1 MDRLVQITVLVLL
14 VAVASCADKD
24 ADAAKSSSSSLGEA
38 TLHYGCCDASA
49 GVAVSSNLFLVA
61 NDEDNLLRVYRSDK
75 SGPAVQGFATGE
87 FLQVDPKQ
95 PESDIEGAA
104 RVGDRIYWIT
114 SHGRNRQGEARESRH
129 RFFATTVGLT
139 EQGRVELRAVGR
151 PYSRLLEA
159 LLTDARYAKF
169 RLGAAAMLAPKE
181 PGGFNIEGLC
191 PSPEGEL
198 LIGFRNPIPGER
210 ALIVP
215 LKNPSELIEGKPPQ
229 LGDPVLLDL
238 GGRGVRDLALVGGR
252 YLIIGG
258 SFEGGGKFHLYSWAG
273 GTNAAQ
279 KIPEAKFKGANPE
292 ALLAYPGAPEGE
304 FQILSDDGT
313 RKIAGEDCKL
323 IRDPARK
330 WFRSFWLRLE

>member
-1 MDRLVQITVLVLL
+1 MNRIFQTMVLL
-14 VAVASCADKD
+14 LAAGAASCADKEVKD
-24 ADAAKSSSSSLGEA
+24 AKSTSSSLGEA

-49 GVAVSSNLFLVA
+49 GVAVSSNVFLMA
-61 NDEDNLLRVYRSDK
+61 NDEDNLLRVYRRDR
-75 SGPAVQGFATGE
+75 SGPAVQAFATGE

-104 RVGDRIYWIT
+104 RVGGRIYWIT
-114 SHGRNRQGEARESRH
+114 SHGRNRQGEARESRQ
-129 RFFATTVGLT
+129 RFFATTANVT
-139 EQGRVELRAVGR
+139 AQGRVEMRSVGR
-151 PYSRLLEA
+151 PYTR
-159 LLTDARYAKF
+159 LLTDLVTDARLAKF
-169 RLGAAAMLAPKE
+169 GLGAGALLAPKE
-181 PGGFNIEGLC
+181 PGGLNIEGLC
-191 PSPEGEL
+191 PTPEGEV

-215 LKNPSELIEGKPPQ
+215 LKNPGELIEGKPARF
-229 LGDPVLLDL
+229 GDPVLLDL
-238 GGRGVRDLALVGGR
+238 GGRGVRDMALVGGR

-292 ALLAYPGAPEGE
+292 ALLTYPGTPEGE

-323 IRDPARK
+323 IKDPARK
-330 WFRSFWLRLE
+330 WFRSFWLRLD

>member
-1 MDRLVQITVLVLL
+1 MNRIFQAMALML
-14 VAVASCADKD
+14 AVGAASCADEK
-24 ADAAKSSSSSLGEA
+24 AQGTKTSPALGEA

-61 NDEDNLLRVYRSDK
+61 NDEDNLLRVYRRDR
-75 SGPAVQGFATGE
+75 SGPAVQGFQTSE
-87 FLQVDPKQ
+87 FLQVDPLQ

-114 SHGRNRQGEARESRH
+114 SHGRNRQGEARESRQ
-129 RFFATTVGLT
+129 RFFATTANVT
-139 EQGRVELRAVGR
+139 EQGRVELRVVGR
-151 PYSRLLEA
+151 PYSRLLA
-159 LLTDARYAKF
+159 NLITDARLVKF
-169 RLGAAAMLAPKE
+169 GLGAGSLLAPKQ
-181 PGGFNIEGLC
+181 PGGLNIEALC
-191 PSPEGEL
+191 PTPEGEL

-215 LKNPSELIEGKPPQ
+215 LKNPGELIEGKAARF
-229 LGDPVLLDL
+229 GDPVLLDL
-238 GGRGVRDLALVGGR
+238 GGRGVRDMALVGGR

-292 ALLAYPGAPEGE
+292 ALLAYPGTPEDE

-330 WFRSFWLRLE
+330 WFRSFWLRLD